1 MPGII
6 CLEGNWN
13 ENDLSKENSIVPVL
27 QHLSINMNVKVIHK
41 HCSTVEQLKYY
52 FNLLSEN
59 RKYKGYGIIYLA
71 FHGRSGNIYLDKHNH
86 ISLTELMQLSMEN
99 KKTKNIFDGR
109 RVHFGCC
116 TTLKNEKIA
125 YDFLEQ
131 TGAKLITGF
140 VKKVDFHDSTAFDM
154 LFLGKLAYTTK
165 YNQLI
170 DSVIRNHENFTR
182 ELGFVSYS
190 NVQ

>member
-13 ENDLSKENSIVPVL
+13 ESNLSKENTVAPIL
-27 QHLSINMNVKVIHK
+27 QHLSTNMNIKVIHK

-71 FHGRSGNIYLDKHNH
+71 FHGSSGNIYLDKHNY
-86 ISLTELMQLSMEN
+86 ISLAELMELSVNN
-99 KKTKNIFDGR
+99 KKTKNIFEDR
-109 RVHFGCC
+109 KVHFGCC
-116 TTLKNEKIA
+116 TTLKNEKISHE
-125 YDFLEQ
+125 FLKA

-140 VKKVDFHDSTAFDM
+140 VKKIDFHDSAAFDL
-154 LFLGKLAYTTK
+154 LFLGKLAYTTR
-165 YNQLI
+165 YNQMI
-170 DSVIRNHENFTR
+170 DTVIRNHENFTR

-190 NVQ
+190 R